1 MSNTYTPE
9 EIKKYEDKLCS
20 LKLFNGMKFDK
31 TSEFAKYIQAYRA
44 NMQNTFDLVKK
55 LYDTYNKRS
64 DAESKAK
71 LAKVLSNLGKDIAK
85 ETDLIGDLITYLS
98 FNNRLTDDI

>member
-9 EIKKYEDKLCS
+9 EIKKYESKLTA
-20 LKLFNGMKFDK
+20 LKISNGMKFDK
-31 TSEFAKYIQAYRA
+31 TSEFAKYIQTYRA

-55 LYDTYNKRS
+55 LYDTYNKPS
-64 DAESKAK
+64 DVESKAK
-71 LAKVLSNLGKDIAK
+71 LTKVMSNIGKDIAK
-85 ETDLIGDLITYLS
+85 ETDLIGDLIGYLS